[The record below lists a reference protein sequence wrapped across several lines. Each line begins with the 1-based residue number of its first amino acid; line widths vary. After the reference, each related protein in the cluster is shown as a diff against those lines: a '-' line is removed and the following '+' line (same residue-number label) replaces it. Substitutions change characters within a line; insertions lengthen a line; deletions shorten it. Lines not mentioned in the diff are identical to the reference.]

1 MMLLLIMF
9 YNLIQPNI
17 TSYNIRQLIINM
29 KIPKQIILKLSK
41 SHPITHSELNTQIRQ
56 FCGEYKIS
64 PVQKIQLLTAYHK
77 LVKQG
82 IIKADSQLE
91 KLLKKREIRTLSGVA
106 PIAVLTKPYP
116 CPGQCVFCPDETDMP
131 KSYLSNEPAVMRA
144 ILNNFDPF
152 KQVQMRLRALAM
164 TGHKTDKCELIVM
177 GGTWSYLP
185 RQYQTWFIKRCFDG
199 FNGKTAKNLAQ
210 AKKWNQTAKFRVIGL
225 TLETRPDYIDIKE
238 IKRMRELGCTR
249 VELGVQT
256 IDNKILKLTK
266 RGHFVEQTIKATKL
280 LKDAGFK
287 ISYHMMPN
295 LPGSTPA
302 KDLKI
307 FKKLFS
313 DQNFQPDM
321 IKIYPCAVTKGAK
334 IYKWLKKGSYQAYSD
349 KQLLDLLIKIKKI
362 IPPYV
367 RITRLIRDIPSESII
382 SGNKISNLR
391 QLIHEKLEQTGQA
404 CQCIRCR
411 EARNQPIELKSIKL
425 KVIKYRASDGLEYFL
440 SYESKDKKT
449 LFAFLRLRIPQNPE
463 KELINVLP
471 ELKNAALIRELHT
484 YGQLI
489 PLKSK
494 DKAVQHIGLGK
505 RLMQQ
510 AEKIAHQHKVNKIS
524 VISGIGVREYYK
536 KLGYKLEDTYMVKN
550 I

>member
-1 MMLLLIMF
+1 MF
-9 YNLIQPNI
+9 CNLIQPNI

-82 IIKADSQLE
+82 IIKTDSQLE

-210 AKKWNQTAKFRVIGL
+210 AQKWNQTAKFRVIGL

-266 RGHFVEQTIKATKL
+266 RGHFVEQTIKVTKL

-321 IKIYPCAVTKGAK
+321 IKIYPCVVTKGAK

-349 KQLLDLLIKIKKI
+349 KQLLDLLIKIKKT
-362 IPPYV
+362 IPAYV

-391 QLIHEKLEQTGQA
+391 QLIHEKIEQTGQA

-510 AEKIAHQHKVNKIS
+510 AEKIARQHKVNKIS